1 MTMAITLRKYL
12 ADNGVAYDILSHPYT
27 SSSESTAM
35 AARIPAER
43 IAKSVVLEDEK
54 GYLMAVVP
62 ASEHVK
68 IGKLNQVVDRHLGL
82 ATEPELKGLFT
93 DCATGAIPPIGQAYG
108 MTTVI
113 DESLDGYDDVYF
125 EAGDHKELIHVKGSS
140 FQKLM
145 RNAQHAHI
153 C

>member
-27 SSSESTAM
+27 SSSQGTAM

-62 ASEHVK
+62 ASAHVK
-68 IGKLNQVVDRHLGL
+68 IGKLNQVVNRHLGL
-82 ATEPELKGLFT
+82 ATEPELEGLFT
-93 DCATGAIPPIGQAYG
+93 DCATGAIPPVGEAYG

-113 DESLDGYDDVYF
+113 DGSLDGHEDIYF
-125 EAGDHKELIHVKGSS
+125 EAGDHKDLIHVKGSS
-140 FQKLM
+140 FRKLM

>member
-1 MTMAITLRKYL
+1 MTMAITLRKFL

-27 SSSESTAM
+27 SSSQSTAM
-35 AARIPAER
+35 AARVPANR
-43 IAKSVVLEDEK
+43 VAKSVVLEDDN

-62 ASEHVK
+62 ASARVK
-68 IGKLNQVVDRHLGL
+68 IGKLNHAVHRHLGL
-82 ATEPELKGLFT
+82 ATEPELDGLFT
-93 DCATGAIPPIGQAYG
+93 DCATGAIPPVGQAYG
-108 MTTVI
+108 MTTIV
-113 DESLDGYDDVYF
+113 DDSFDNIEDIYF
-125 EAGDHKELIHVKGSS
+125 EAGDHKDLIHLKGSS